1 MITLCIA
8 AMSTITTIT
17 RRFDVPKKK
26 ETIITHNTVRGNVIN
41 EISKHI
47 QDQEKINAFEKEIF
61 QISEKE
67 YKKNA
72 DFTSPDFMKIYVH
85 NALFLLQNLDKE
97 SYVNSNTMSSTQEV
111 SIDPMVLKP
120 SKWKQYEERMTNISN
135 EIMNATEETTD
146 VYQCGKCKQRECI
159 YYISQTRSAD
169 EGFTVTIKCKTKGCN
184 NSWREYS

>member
-1 MITLCIA
+1 
-8 AMSTITTIT
+8 MSTTTTIK

-26 ETIITHNTVRGNVIN
+26 ETTITYNTVRGNVIN
-41 EISKHI
+41 EISNYIK
-47 QDQEKINAFEKEIF
+47 DQETINAFEKEIF

-67 YKKNA
+67 YKKHA
-72 DFTSPDFMKIYVH
+72 DFTSPDFLKIYTHHAV
-85 NALFLLQNLDKE
+85 FMLQNLDKE
-97 SYVNSNTMSSTQEV
+97 SYVNSNVMSSTQEI
-111 SIDPMVLKP
+111 SIDPMKLKP
-120 SKWKQYEERMTNISN
+120 TKWKPYEERMTNIAN

-169 EGFTVTIKCKTKGCN
+169 EGYTVTIKCKTKGCN